1 MTNTITPR
9 TTAASTTTGRFW
21 FAADAVISGVNGLA
35 YLAAAGPIADL
46 LGGQAA
52 TYRWLGVFM
61 LGYAAVVG
69 LYARSSLSKR
79 TGWAVVVGNVVWV
92 LASLEVALTGMFD
105 IDGFGRAWVVAQAL
119 VVADLAL
126 MQARSL
132 RAR

>member
-1 MTNTITPR
+1 
-9 TTAASTTTGRFW
+9 
-21 FAADAVISGVNGLA
+21 
-35 YLAAAGPIADL
+35 
-46 LGGQAA
+46 QAA